1 MWITHVDGGLGLSST
16 TCSIYRN
23 GDAPRPLADLTNV
36 SEVLKEDGAFVW
48 FDAVDPTTE
57 DLALI
62 RDEFALHPLAVEDA
76 VAGHQ
81 RTKIDRYGDSWFI
94 AARAVSEAG
103 QSMTLH
109 ELAIFAGP
117 KFVVTVRRE
126 PAYPLDEVI
135 RRWEH
140 DDRTLPRTAGALLY
154 ELLDTVVDGYSVVGE
169 SLEDRTGA
177 LEDALLDRRDHNDT
191 TLLDIFAIGRS
202 IQRFRRAIGPM
213 RDVLVPLIRGD
224 AEFIEAMER
233 PYYHDVN
240 DHVERVLDQM
250 DSAKELVTKTLEVH
264 LGLATQRQGEVTRQ
278 LTIIATVFLPL
289 SFITGFFGQNF
300 AFLVNGIASPW
311 LFIVLGIG
319 SQLLTLT
326 WLFLYFKR
334 KRWL

>member
-1 MWITHVDGGLGLSST
+1 MSST
-16 TCSIYRN
+16 TCSIYRD
-23 GDAPRPLADLTNV
+23 GAAPRPLTDPTEV
-36 SEVLKEDGAFVW
+36 SEVLKEDGSFVW
-48 FDAVDPTTE
+48 YDAVNPTAQ

-62 RDEFALHPLAVEDA
+62 RDEFSLHPLAIEDA

-81 RTKIDRYGDSWFI
+81 RTKIDRYDDSWFI
-94 AARAVSEAG
+94 VARAVSGAG
-103 QSMTLH
+103 TELTLH

-117 KFVVTVRRE
+117 KYIVTVRRD

-140 DDRTLPRTAGALLY
+140 DERTLPRTAGALLY
-154 ELLDTVVDGYSVVGE
+154 EILDTVVDGYSAVGE

-177 LEDALLDRRDHNDT
+177 LEDALIERRDHDET

-202 IQRFRRAIGPM
+202 IQRFRRAVGPM
-213 RDVLVPLIRGD
+213 REVLVPLTRGD
-224 AEFIEAMER
+224 AGFVDALER

-264 LGLATQRQGEVTRQ
+264 LGLAAQRQGEVTRQ

-300 AFLVNGIASPW
+300 GFLVNEIASPW
-311 LFIVLGIG
+311 LFVTLGIG
-319 SQLLTLT
+319 SQILTLL